1 MLLGSGLMTLV
12 SLPYF
17 DFEEL
22 PPFVIEKL
30 PLRFEELWLAS
41 LRVHVASALVAFP
54 LCLALMT
61 RWLQRRV
68 AWHRWLGR
76 GAGLLVLLVM
86 VPSGVILAFD
96 AKGGAV
102 VTIGFLL
109 SALIVTLFLV
119 IGVLSARRREML
131 EHARAMRHVVAQMSV
146 AVTSR
151 AMIVGLDAAGVAPDV
166 AYVVALW
173 VPVLFSALIAELVSV
188 PRRSFAP
195 GLISLLERI
204 RREVIPLARIRSR
217 AVARPIARLG
227 R

>member
-1 MLLGSGLMTLV
+1 MLLGSALMTLV

-17 DFEEL
+17 NFEEL
-22 PPFVIEKL
+22 PPFVVEKL

-41 LRVHVASALVAFP
+41 LRIHVASALVALP
-54 LCLALMT
+54 LCLVLMT
-61 RWLQRRV
+61 RWLQRRL

-76 GAGLLVLLVM
+76 VAGVLVLAAM

-102 VTIGFLL
+102 VTTGFLL
-109 SALIVTLFLV
+109 SALIVSGFSV
-119 IGVLSARRREML
+119 VGVLAARRGEL
-131 EHARAMRHVVAQMSV
+131 AEHARAMRHVVGQMSV

-151 AMIVGLDAAGVAPDV
+151 AMIVGLDASGVDPDV

-173 VPVLFSALIAELVSV
+173 VPLLFTALSVELVSV
-188 PRRSFAP
+188 RRRSFAA
-195 GLISLLERI
+195 GFFSLHERI
-204 RREVIPLARIRSR
+204 RREVTPLGRLRNR
-217 AVARPIARLG
+217 TVTRPIARLG

>member
-22 PPFVIEKL
+22 PPFVVEKL

-41 LRVHVASALVAFP
+41 LRIHVASALVAFP
-54 LCLALMT
+54 LCLVLMT
-61 RWLQRRV
+61 RWLQRRA
-68 AWHRWLGR
+68 AWHRGLGR
-76 GAGLLVLLVM
+76 GAGLLVLLAM

-102 VTIGFLL
+102 VATGFLL
-109 SALIVTLFLV
+109 SALIVSWFSV
-119 IGVLSARRREML
+119 AGVLAARRGEL
-131 EHARAMRHVVAQMSV
+131 AEHARAMRHVVGQMSV

-151 AMIVGLDAAGVAPDV
+151 AMIVGLDAAGIEPDV

-173 VPVLFSALIAELVSV
+173 GPVLFTALSAELISV
-188 PRRSFAP
+188 RRRSPAP
-195 GLISLLERI
+195 RLYTLLERI
-204 RREVIPLARIRSR
+204 RREVTPPARLRNR
-217 AVARPIARLG
+217 TVARPIARMG

>member
-1 MLLGSGLMTLV
+1 MLLGSALMTLV

-30 PLRFEELWLAS
+30 PLRFEELWLTS
-41 LRVHVASALVAFP
+41 LRIHVASALVSFP
-54 LCLALMT
+54 LCLVLMT

-76 GAGLLVLLVM
+76 VAGVLLLVLML
-86 VPSGVILAFD
+86 PSGVILAFD

-102 VTIGFLL
+102 VTAGFLL
-109 SALIVTLFLV
+109 SALIVGWFSV
-119 IGVLSARRREML
+119 HGVLAARRREL
-131 EHARAMRHVVAQMSV
+131 GAHARAMRHVVGQLSV

-151 AMIVGLDAAGVAPDV
+151 AMIVLLDAAGIDPDV

-173 VPVLFSALIAELVSV
+173 VPVLFTALIAELVSV
-188 PRRSFAP
+188 GPRSLAP
-195 GLISLLERI
+195 GFFPPFERI
-204 RREVIPLARIRSR
+204 RREVNPLGRHRNG
-217 AVARPIARLG
+217 AVARPLARLG

>member
-1 MLLGSGLMTLV
+1 VKQQRVGRFFVGLPRRVFLFGMLLGSALMTLV

-41 LRVHVASALVAFP
+41 LRIHVASALVAFP
-54 LCLALMT
+54 MCLVLMT
-61 RWLQRRV
+61 RWLQRRA

-76 GAGLLVLLVM
+76 IAGVLLIGVM

-102 VTIGFLL
+102 VTTGFLL
-109 SALIVTLFLV
+109 SALIVGWFS
-119 IGVLSARRREML
+119 IHGVLAARRREL
-131 EHARAMRHVVAQMSV
+131 TAHARAMRHVVGQMSV

-151 AMIVGLDAAGVAPDV
+151 AMIVGLDAAGMDPDV

-173 VPVLFSALIAELVSV
+173 VPVLFTALIAELVSV
-188 PRRSFAP
+188 RPR
-195 GLISLLERI
+195 LLSSGFSPLYERI
-204 RREVIPLARIRSR
+204 SP
-217 AVARPIARLG
+217 
-227 R
+227 

>member
-1 MLLGSGLMTLV
+1 MKQQRVGRFFVGLPRRVFLFGMLLGSALMTLV

-41 LRVHVASALVAFP
+41 LRIHVASALVAFP
-54 LCLALMT
+54 MCLVLMT
-61 RWLQRRV
+61 RWLQRRA

-76 GAGLLVLLVM
+76 IAGVLLIGVM

-102 VTIGFLL
+102 VTTGFLL
-109 SALIVTLFLV
+109 SALIVGWYS
-119 IGVLSARRREML
+119 IHGVLAARRREL
-131 EHARAMRHVVAQMSV
+131 TAHARAMRHVVGQMSV

-151 AMIVGLDAAGVAPDV
+151 AMIVGLDAAGMDPDV

-173 VPVLFSALIAELVSV
+173 VPVLFTALIAELVSV
-188 PRRSFAP
+188 RPR
-195 GLISLLERI
+195 LLSSGFSPLYERI
-204 RREVIPLARIRSR
+204 SP
-217 AVARPIARLG
+217 
-227 R
+227 